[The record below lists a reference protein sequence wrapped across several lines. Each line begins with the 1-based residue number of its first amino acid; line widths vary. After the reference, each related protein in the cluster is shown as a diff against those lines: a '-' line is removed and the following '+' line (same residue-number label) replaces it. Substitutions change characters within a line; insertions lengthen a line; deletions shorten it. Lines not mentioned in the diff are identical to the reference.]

1 MSTMILKI
9 AIETFLIVFSSI
21 GLVFTC
27 LTFYKGGVISLDWNK
42 LTEDFKRDE
51 PEEVKVKVKE
61 D

>member
-27 LTFYKGGVISLDWNK
+27 LAFYKGGVISLDWNK

-61 D
+61 E

>member
-1 MSTMILKI
+1 MILKI

-27 LTFYKGGVISLDWNK
+27 LAFYKGGVISLDWNK

-61 D
+61 E

>member
-9 AIETFLIVFSSI
+9 AIETLLMVFASL
-21 GLVFTC
+21 GFVFTF
-27 LTFYKGGVISLDWNK
+27 LAFYKGGVLMLDWNK
-42 LTEDFKRDE
+42 LSEGFKRDE